1 MTNAYSDP
9 DVEKQF
15 DQSTGKKW
23 EYSPYFHYTEVML
36 WKVLEPA
43 QIDHA
48 IYTLMKKFM
57 QQSHLMKAP
66 GHKQLDTDVGLWKL
80 QHA

>member
-1 MTNAYSDP
+1 MILIF

-15 DQSTGKKW
+15 NESTGKKRK
-23 EYSPYFHYTEVML
+23 YNPYLQYTEVMR
-36 WKVLEPA
+36 WETGSYSVLEPA

-57 QQSHLMKAP
+57 QQSCLMKAP
-66 GHKQLDTDVGLWKL
+66 GHKQLDTDVGL
-80 QHA
+80 